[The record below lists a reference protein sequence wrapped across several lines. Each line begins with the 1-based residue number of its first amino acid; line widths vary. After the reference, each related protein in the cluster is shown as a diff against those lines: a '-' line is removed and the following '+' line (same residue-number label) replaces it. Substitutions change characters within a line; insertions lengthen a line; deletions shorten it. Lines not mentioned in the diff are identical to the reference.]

1 MKKFS
6 KYLVAFTMAAFL
18 TLPVLTMAQSNIV
31 VNEAFGF
38 NPVNNGLN
46 GTLGETDPRKMVGSI
61 INVALGFMG
70 VIAVII
76 ILIGG
81 FKWMTAGGNEDKVAE
96 AKKMLGYGVIG
107 MVIVLAAWGVA
118 TFVVN
123 SIYQATVIG

>member
-18 TLPVLTMAQSNIV
+18 TLPALAVKAQD
-31 VNEAFGF
+31 VNGTFGF
-38 NPVNNGLN
+38 DPVNTGLN
-46 GTLGETDPRKMVGSI
+46 NTLKETDPRTMVGSI

-81 FKWMTAGGNEDKVAE
+81 FKWMTAGGNEDKVSE

-123 SIYQATVIG
+123 SIYTATGA